1 MRCYWF
7 EVFEC
12 LRKIA
17 LVGLPVALPMGSAA
31 QLILGLLICFI
42 SACAYAKFAPYADV
56 GDDRLAQVCQLSLFF
71 SLIAAIALKMEYDT
85 SAPALGI
92 ILTVLLAV
100 PPVLAF
106 LFQSGIDF
114 RKDAHISAA
123 SAAVGHCC
131 HTTVGKCVIR
141 HFAEPPSE
149 VHPARQDQLLMR
161 NLQKTEVVFDQ
172 MVVQPVAEDKQAQ
185 PAALAR
191 AKTANDAARGKAAK
205 EHTSPASAPT
215 DGGGPSTSPPR
226 RRSTVRHNGLI
237 VLDGD
242 GSDLMARKV

>member
-1 MRCYWF
+1 MLLAAHDFRNYWLAGYEMRCYWF

-42 SACAYAKFAPYADV
+42 SAGAYAKFAPYADV

-92 ILTVLLAV
+92 ILKVLLAV

-131 HTTVGKCVIR
+131 HTIVGKFVIR

-149 VHPARQDQLLMR
+149 VHPARQDQLLKR
-161 NLQKTEVVFDQ
+161 DLQ
-172 MVVQPVAEDKQAQ
+172 DKQAQ
-185 PAALAR
+185 PTALAR
-191 AKTANDAARGKAAK
+191 AKMANDAARGKAAK
-205 EHTSPASAPT
+205 EPT

-237 VLDGD
+237 VLNGD
-242 GSDLMARKV
+242 GSDLMARKM